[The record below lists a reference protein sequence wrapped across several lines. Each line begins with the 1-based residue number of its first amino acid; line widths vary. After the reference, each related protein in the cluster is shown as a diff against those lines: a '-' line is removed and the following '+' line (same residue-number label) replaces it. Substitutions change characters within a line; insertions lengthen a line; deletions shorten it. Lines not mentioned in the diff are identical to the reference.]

1 MLHLEELLHQLFRSL
16 ASNIQYGDNSRE
28 VTMEEVIG
36 AARRANIHQFITNL
50 PQVSIV
56 VRLGF

>member
-1 MLHLEELLHQLFRSL
+1 MYKLLQQLFRSL
-16 ASNIQYGDNSRE
+16 AANIQYGDNSRE

-50 PQVSIV
+50 PQVSNV
-56 VRLGF
+56 VRHSF

>member
-1 MLHLEELLHQLFRSL
+1 MLLRSL
-16 ASNIQYGDNSRE
+16 AANIQYGDNSRE

-50 PQVSIV
+50 PQVGKVLTHS
-56 VRLGF
+56 F